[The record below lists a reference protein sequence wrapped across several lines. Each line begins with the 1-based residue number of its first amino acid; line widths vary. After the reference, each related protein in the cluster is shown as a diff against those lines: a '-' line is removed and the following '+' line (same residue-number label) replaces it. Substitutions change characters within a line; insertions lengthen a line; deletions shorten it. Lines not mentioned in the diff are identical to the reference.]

1 MGNCTHNLVSMAAK
15 ITILCIQRDPA
26 QPSLSQE
33 NRYQLVTAVL
43 NARAARP
50 HGWRFRLQ
58 APGDLPGAGE
68 AHEQVDGQQP
78 NPAQLEI
85 DEKDAP
91 FSPGTWGNIWDGTV
105 QF

>member
-1 MGNCTHNLVSMAAK
+1 MENRTHNIVSMAAK
-15 ITILCIQRDPA
+15 TTLLCIPRDPS
-26 QPSLSQE
+26 QPGLLQE
-33 NRYQLVTAVL
+33 NRYQLVMAVL
-43 NARAARP
+43 NARAAWP
-50 HGWRFRLQ
+50 HEWGFRLQ
-58 APGDLPGAGE
+58 TPADPPRAGK

-78 NPAQLEI
+78 DPAELEI